1 MIRVLVVDDSTAMRR
16 VVAAVLRSD
25 PGIEIVGQAE
35 DGLQGLELIETVKP
49 DVVTLDVEMPRLDG
63 LETLKR
69 IRARHP
75 RLPVVMFS
83 SLTEQGAATTVTA
96 LTNGASDYVQ
106 KPAGGG
112 AVSAS
117 MDAVRSE
124 LLPKVRALGARALT
138 RVDTGST
145 SVESTAAAS
154 PTGAGEKARRRPPEI
169 VAIGCSTGGPDA
181 LSVVL
186 RDLPADLGVPVVVVQ
201 HMPAVFT
208 TLLAE
213 RLSRVSP
220 LPVREAV
227 DGEQP
232 SARQVTIAPGDYH
245 LRVSRRAGRPR
256 LHLDQE
262 PPVHFCRPAVDPLL
276 TSVAEAYGPRSL
288 SIVLTGMGVD
298 GAEGARAA
306 QAAGGIV
313 LAQDEASSVVWG
325 MPGAVVGAGAA
336 DEVIPLSSVAARIT
350 QLARRR

>member
-1 MIRVLVVDDSTAMRR
+1 MIKVLVVDDSTAMRR
-16 VVAAVLRSD
+16 VVCAVLRSD
-25 PGIEIVGQAE
+25 PEIEIVGQAE
-35 DGLQGLELIETVKP
+35 DGLQGLEMIERLRP

-69 IRARHP
+69 IRVRHP

-96 LTNGASDYVQ
+96 LTSGASDYVQ

-112 AVSAS
+112 AVTAS
-117 MDAVRSE
+117 MDAVRDQ
-124 LLPKVRALGARALT
+124 LLPKVRALGAR
-138 RVDTGST
+138 ST
-145 SVESTAAAS
+145 SPGPGPAPSAAVPAS
-154 PTGAGEKARRRPPEI
+154 GDVAAGEKARRRPPEVI
-169 VAIGCSTGGPDA
+169 AIGCSTGGPDA

-186 RDLPADLGVPVVVVQ
+186 RDLPADLGVPVLVVQ

-213 RLSRVSP
+213 RLSRISP
-220 LPVREAV
+220 IPVREAV
-227 DGEQP
+227 EGETP
-232 SARQVTIAPGDYH
+232 SADQITLAPGDFH
-245 LRVSRRAGRPR
+245 MRVSRRAGKTRI
-256 LHLDQE
+256 HLDQE

-276 TSVAEAYGPRSL
+276 MSVAEIYGARAL
-288 SIVLTGMGVD
+288 TVVLTGMGVD
-298 GAEGARAA
+298 GADGASSV
-306 QAAGGIV
+306 QKAGGIV

-336 DEVIPLSSVAARIT
+336 DEVLPLASVAARIT